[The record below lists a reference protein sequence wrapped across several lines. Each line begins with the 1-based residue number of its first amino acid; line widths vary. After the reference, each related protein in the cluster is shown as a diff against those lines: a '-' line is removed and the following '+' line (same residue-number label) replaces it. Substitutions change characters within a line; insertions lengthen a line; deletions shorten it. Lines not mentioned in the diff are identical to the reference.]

1 MSEELQSLVQ
11 IIELYGRGLEGLGKA
26 IRFSA
31 KGAEKGVQIARVKAL
46 QHRMKLHYASEGT
59 HNTMKLSDLEK
70 MTGGRYTILNIP
82 LEDEKELI
90 AFYDRLKKLK
100 VSFSELP
107 DLNLGDGY
115 TQIAYNPDDVE
126 SVRLVIDYYK
136 KKFRQEAKEMDL
148 DEYFGTATP
157 GGLEYLD
164 ELAAKGYEGRM
175 HEEQL
180 EEIQERIRDKEY
192 LPISINVESLLL
204 REEKDAY
211 LFRIPRGR
219 LGEDL
224 SSAIRIKKSDCILLD
239 EGQTVIT
246 CLKRDEELWGYA
258 LDQRKNINEKE
269 KVKLDITKLEKA
281 FAPVGD
287 DRVKMIGKL
296 KPEYAAIFPSFHE
309 GQEIQ
314 KKSSVPDLVPEKT
327 VEKVLSLEK
336 MKERYQSPEYIPVTF
351 DMETQMVAES
361 PNLYIANL
369 PKEQQESKDFVRCI
383 CLDNNQK
390 RGWAELLQK
399 NWKTILYLLDEA
411 QFVDADTP
419 PKLDLRMEELAKKK
433 PDHPAVKAYQR
444 YRGGPDETIRSVIMT
459 VNARMQPF
467 DNEELLEIF
476 SSNDIPL
483 DEFGTGIDGD
493 KKTKSNLFIIIPD
506 DDDTFNF
513 VPGMVYTLFFQE
525 LYRQARFFGGKLPMD
540 VGFWLDEMANIKMP
554 NNFDKILATCR
565 SRGVYC
571 VPILQSL
578 AQLKTLFAD
587 GAWEGIVGNCDTFIY
602 LGGNEAS
609 TYEYVSKLLGKWT
622 IDKRTSGESKG
633 SSGSYSQNYDV
644 LGRELMLEYEL
655 RLLPDDECIIFVRG
669 ENPIRDKKWFPWE
682 HEQYLEARK
691 CGAFNPK
698 EQQEKQKKPMEECEF
713 LGEESLNYLKLQ
725 KDKNENIRLYE
736 LDAFSFM
743 MMDLDE
749 MEKKIHSTP
758 NDKKGKAGAPTIT
771 AGMIQSALHAEKER
785 EEAERKAWFVENF
798 DSLTLLDIYASEW
811 IGEIRRNVIRDLL
824 QAQAPEEVIKSIIR
838 PEIEEGQVLQKKKM
852 WMEMEGRE
860 RIEE

>member
-1 MSEELQSLVQ
+1 M
-11 IIELYGRGLEGLGKA
+11 
-26 IRFSA
+26 
-31 KGAEKGVQIARVKAL
+31 
-46 QHRMKLHYASEGT
+46 
-59 HNTMKLSDLEK
+59 
-70 MTGGRYTILNIP
+70 
-82 LEDEKELI
+82 
-90 AFYDRLKKLK
+90 
-100 VSFSELP
+100 
-107 DLNLGDGY
+107 
-115 TQIAYNPDDVE
+115 
-126 SVRLVIDYYK
+126 
-136 KKFRQEAKEMDL
+136 
-148 DEYFGTATP
+148 
-157 GGLEYLD
+157 
-164 ELAAKGYEGRM
+164 
-175 HEEQL
+175 
-180 EEIQERIRDKEY
+180 
-192 LPISINVESLLL
+192 
-204 REEKDAY
+204 
-211 LFRIPRGR
+211 
-219 LGEDL
+219 
-224 SSAIRIKKSDCILLD
+224 
-239 EGQTVIT
+239 
-246 CLKRDEELWGYA
+246 
-258 LDQRKNINEKE
+258 
-269 KVKLDITKLEKA
+269 
-281 FAPVGD
+281 
-287 DRVKMIGKL
+287 
-296 KPEYAAIFPSFHE
+296 
-309 GQEIQ
+309 
-314 KKSSVPDLVPEKT
+314 
-327 VEKVLSLEK
+327 
-336 MKERYQSPEYIPVTF
+336 
-351 DMETQMVAES
+351 
-361 PNLYIANL
+361 
-369 PKEQQESKDFVRCI
+369 
-383 CLDNNQK
+383 
-390 RGWAELLQK
+390 
-399 NWKTILYLLDEA
+399 LDEA

-513 VPGMVYTLFFQE
+513 VPGMVYTLLFQE
-525 LYRQARFFGGKLPMD
+525 LCRQARFFGGKLPMD

-691 CGAFNPK
+691 RGTFNPK
-698 EQQEKQKKPMEECEF
+698 EQQEKQEKPLEECEF
-713 LGEESLNYLKLQ
+713 LGEESLNYLKMQ

-758 NDKKGKAGAPTIT
+758 NDKKGKAGEPTIS

-798 DSLTLLDIYASEW
+798 DSLTLLDIYSSEW
-811 IGEIRRNVIRDLL
+811 IGETRRNVISDLL
-824 QAQAPEEVIKSIIR
+824 QAETPEEVIKSIIR

-852 WMEMEGRE
+852 WLEMEGIE
-860 RIEE
+860 AIEE